1 MPDWKTHIVF
11 GLLVAIA
18 WVAVFPFLGMQPNI
32 EKVSSLIF
40 VAAAASL
47 FPDIDVRNSKMRGM
61 VALLLAASVA
71 VAYAFF
77 FASTWYYGIA
87 YFGLLYFLVRYLPTK
102 HRGAT
107 HTFQFALLFSAAAVL
122 VYIGFRQAFVLA
134 DAVTWFFVAFSC
146 YAVHLAIDSL

>member
-32 EKVSSLIF
+32 EKVSFLIF

-61 VALLLAASVA
+61 IALLLAASVA
-71 VAYAFF
+71 IAYAIFF
-77 FASTWYYGIA
+77 TSTWYYAIA
-87 YFGLLYFLVRYLPTK
+87 YFGLIYFLVRYLPTK
-102 HRGAT
+102 HRGIT
-107 HTFQFALLFSAAAVL
+107 HTPIFALLFSAAVVL
-122 VYIGFRQAFVLA
+122 VYIGFEHTFAFT
-134 DAVTWFFVAFSC
+134 DAATWFLIALSS

>member
-61 VALLLAASVA
+61 IALLLAASVA
-71 VAYAFF
+71 IAYVIFF
-77 FASTWYYGIA
+77 TSTWYYVIA
-87 YFGLLYFLVRYLPTK
+87 YFGLIYFLVRYLPTK
-102 HRGAT
+102 HRGVT
-107 HTFQFALLFSAAAVL
+107 HKPQFALLFSAAVVL
-122 VYIGFRQAFVLA
+122 VYIGFKHTFAFV
-134 DAVTWFFVAFSC
+134 DVVTWFFIALSS